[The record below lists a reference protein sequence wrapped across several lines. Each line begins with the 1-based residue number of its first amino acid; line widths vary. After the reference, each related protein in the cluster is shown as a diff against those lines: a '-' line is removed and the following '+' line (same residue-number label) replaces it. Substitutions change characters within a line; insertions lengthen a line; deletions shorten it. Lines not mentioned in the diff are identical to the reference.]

1 MMRPLKSLITMEQAK
16 EIAMKN
22 ITKIQRIEQVSLEN
36 SLNRVLAE
44 DIKANF
50 DVPNF
55 DRSAMDGYSVIA
67 EDTFDSPSELKMI
80 EIVHAGQTPK
90 KELKK
95 GECTQIATGGMLPK
109 NANAVVKYED
119 TEINKNKVKI
129 FKAVAPNTNVSKKG
143 EDIKKGEIVLRK
155 GEFIT
160 PSKIGVL
167 ASLGIEKV
175 KVYEM
180 PKVAVIGTGNEI
192 AELREELKDGEVYNS
207 NTYAICSIVSEN
219 GGIPIRFRIVE
230 DEKDKIEKAI
240 KEGLKNDL
248 VVLSGGSSVGERDV
262 LVDVLLKIGKILF
275 HGVQIKPGKPVL
287 FAIVNDK
294 IVLGLPGYPTACLIN
309 GYVFLIPIL
318 REIARLPKK
327 VDKIVK
333 AKLSKR
339 VVSTLGRRQFLTVKI
354 ENEFAIPVFKESGA
368 LTSMSRADGYI
379 EIPENVDLVEK
390 GEEVEVKLFY

>member
-1 MMRPLKSLITMEQAK
+1 MLRPLKSLITLETAK
-16 EIAMKN
+16 NIAMSN
-22 ITKIQRIEQVSLEN
+22 IKKIQRVEEVSIEN
-36 SLNRVLAE
+36 SLHRILGE

-55 DRSAMDGYSVIA
+55 HRASMDGYSVIA
-67 EDTFDSPSELKMI
+67 EDTFNPPSELKLI
-80 EIVHAGQTPK
+80 EIVHAGEVPK
-90 KELKK
+90 KELRK
-95 GECTQIATGGMLPK
+95 GQCIQVATGGMIPK
-109 NANAVVKYED
+109 NANAVVKFED

-143 EDIKKGEIVLRK
+143 EDIKSGEVVLRK
-155 GEFIT
+155 YEFIT

-167 ASLGIEKV
+167 ASLGIEKI
-175 KVYEM
+175 KVYER

-192 AELREELKDGEVYNS
+192 AELGEKLKDGKVYNS
-207 NTYAICSIVSEN
+207 NTYALCSLISEN
-219 GGIPIRFRIVE
+219 GGIPIRFKIVE

-240 KEGLKNDL
+240 KEGVKNDL
-248 VVLSGGSSVGERDV
+248 VVLSGGSSVGEKDV
-262 LVDVLLKIGKILF
+262 LLDVLLKIGKVLF

-287 FAIVNDK
+287 FAITNNK

-327 VDKIVK
+327 DEKTIK

-354 ENEFAIPVFKESGA
+354 IKGEAIPVFKESGA
-368 LTSMSRADGYI
+368 LTSMSNADGYI
-379 EIPENVDLVEK
+379 EIAENVDLVEK
-390 GEEVEVKLFY
+390 GEEVNVKLFY